1 MCAKLGV
8 AVGMRGALLRLAVG
22 LQAVAQ
28 PAQQL
33 RDGREMHLVTHS
45 AQRDRELTHTLRR
58 PQQRRLRVTARISLH
73 QRLQIRK
80 QRRIAL
86 GQRLATSTRPTHPPH
101 RQPLTR
107 LKLPDPLTD
116 RVLMNPRRP
125 RRRLDPAPPIRP
137 RLRRRPQ
144 PPLTLIELASQRP
157 EPLPNRRLV
166 DHTPVVLHNQPNS
179 ST

>member
-1 MCAKLGV
+1 
-8 AVGMRGALLRLAVG
+8 
-22 LQAVAQ
+22 
-28 PAQQL
+28 
-33 RDGREMHLVTHS
+33 MHLV
-45 AQRDRELTHTLRR
+45 AQLTQRSRELTHPLRR
-58 PQQRRLRVTARISLH
+58 PQQRQLRIPARISLH
-73 QRLQIRK
+73 QRLQIRQ

-86 GQRLATSTRPTHPPH
+86 GQRLATGTRPTHPPR

-125 RRRLDPAPPIRP
+125 RRRLDPTPPTRP

-144 PPLTLIELASQRP
+144 PPLTLIQLASQRP
-157 EPLPNRRLV
+157 EPLANRRLV
-166 DHTPVVLHNQPNS
+166 DHTPTVLHNQPNS